1 MIPVEALM
9 WSTLEYCA
17 KNAKGCPL
25 DASDSLVAMLLEIGV
40 LKRTQGKMVALTEQ
54 GQTILKLKTL
64 RKAKCDLGAKLL
76 SQPGPWP
83 IH

>member
-1 MIPVEALM
+1 MMPVEALM

-40 LKRTQGKMVALTEQ
+40 LKRTQGQMVALTEQ
-54 GQTILKLKTL
+54 GRAILKLKTL
-64 RKAKCDLGAKLL
+64 RNTKRDLGVDFLD
-76 SQPGPWP
+76 QPGPWP